1 MNTVNNSSRLGITTR
16 SFLIGLSA
24 LFLAWSPL
32 AQAVQSVTLAWDR
45 STDATVTGYRLYY
58 TDVAASSTSSINA
71 GNTTSGTVAGL
82 VESKTYSFYVVSYN
96 SSGVESAPSNVI
108 GYTVPSA
115 NTAPTISSIADLS
128 TAQNTSTAAIPFTV
142 GDAQTAAGSLVLSR
156 TSSNPTLVPVSNI
169 VFGGSGASRT
179 VTMTPA
185 SNQSGSSTITVTVS
199 DGTLTVSESFVLT
212 VNSVAITP
220 VYLAMEGESATLAAP
235 MAISSDQNASGGKF
249 ISSTVANSGTATF
262 NVDIPVAGDYVVWC
276 RMLSADSTRD
286 SAFVSMDG
294 GTEDIYNTV
303 TNTWSSAWQWSAVN
317 GQNAGG
323 GTRVFTL
330 SAGRHTLVFRGREAN
345 TAIDQLLVTNDRSYV
360 PDVIFTIT
368 APPLSSSITLNPA
381 GSVTVSWPS
390 VAGKTYRVMYKNSL
404 ADTNWK
410 NLRPD
415 VTSNGNRASQSDY
428 VVKNRFYKVVE
439 LP

>member
-1 MNTVNNSSRLGITTR
+1 
-16 SFLIGLSA
+16 
-24 LFLAWSPL
+24 
-32 AQAVQSVTLAWDR
+32 
-45 STDATVTGYRLYY
+45 
-58 TDVAASSTSSINA
+58 
-71 GNTTSGTVAGL
+71 
-82 VESKTYSFYVVSYN
+82 
-96 SSGVESAPSNVI
+96 
-108 GYTVPSA
+108 
-115 NTAPTISSIADLS
+115 
-128 TAQNTSTAAIPFTV
+128 
-142 GDAQTAAGSLVLSR
+142 
-156 TSSNPTLVPVSNI
+156 
-169 VFGGSGASRT
+169 
-179 VTMTPA
+179 
-185 SNQSGSSTITVTVS
+185 
-199 DGTLTVSESFVLT
+199 
-212 VNSVAITP
+212 
-220 VYLAMEGESATLAAP
+220 
-235 MAISSDQNASGGKF
+235 
-249 ISSTVANSGTATF
+249 
-262 NVDIPVAGDYVVWC
+262 
-276 RMLSADSTRD
+276 MLSADSTRD